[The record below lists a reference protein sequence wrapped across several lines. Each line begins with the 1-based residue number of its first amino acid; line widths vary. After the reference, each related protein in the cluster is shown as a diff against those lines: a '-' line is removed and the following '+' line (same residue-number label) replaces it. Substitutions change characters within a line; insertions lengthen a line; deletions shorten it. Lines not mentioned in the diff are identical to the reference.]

1 MNQAVAELPFPEVV
15 EPAVATV
22 AAASSE
28 DTPNLSAFSQLN
40 LAAPLA
46 RAVAELGYESMTPIQ
61 AKAIP
66 LVIQGRDV
74 MGAAQTGTGKTA
86 AFALPLLHRLLK
98 HENTSTSPA
107 RHPVR
112 ALVLLPTRELADQVA
127 QAIKAYAKHT
137 QIRTTVVFGGMDM
150 KPQTLEL
157 KRGVEVLV
165 ATPGRL
171 LDHIEAKNAVLNQV
185 EYVVLDEADRML
197 DIGFLPDL
205 QRILSYL
212 PKQRTTLLFSATFST
227 EIKRLA
233 SSYLQ
238 DPITVEVARSNATA
252 STVEQHFYSVGDDDK
267 RHALHQILRQRQLKQ
282 AFVFVNSK
290 LGCAR
295 LARSLEREG
304 LNATALHGDKSQD
317 ERLKALDAFKKGE
330 VDLLVCTDVAAR
342 GLDIK
347 DVPAVFNF
355 DIPFNA
361 EDYVHRIGRTGR
373 AGQSGLAVSFVSKS
387 DARLVADI
395 EKLIKTKIELEAV
408 EFDEDQPDIR
418 RQGHFNDGRR
428 MYKAPGGD
436 EADAS
441 QRVGERPREASGQ
454 QGGRESGR
462 DSGRESGRDSA
473 RDFSR
478 PPRRDFSRDYAR
490 PTPANRD
497 PFFDKPYE
505 PTAVADTPAPTWE
518 PSVKHATRSISANIK
533 PKRRVAALFKSE

>member
-1 MNQAVAELPFPEVV
+1 MSTDTLIPETAEPQPQAFAQLQLAEP
-15 EPAVATV
+15 
-22 AAASSE
+22 
-28 DTPNLSAFSQLN
+28 LS
-40 LAAPLA
+40 
-46 RAVAELGYESMTPIQ
+46 RAVAELGYTEMTPIQ
-61 AKAIP
+61 AQAIP
-66 LVIQGRDV
+66 VVLQGRDV

-86 AFALPLLHRLLK
+86 AFALPLLQRLLK
-98 HENTSTSPA
+98 HEKSSTSPA

-137 QIRTTVVFGGMDM
+137 QMRCTVVFGGMDM

-212 PKQRTTLLFSATFST
+212 PKQRTTLLFSATFSP
-227 EIKRLA
+227 EIRRLA
-233 SSYLQ
+233 NSYLQ
-238 DPITVEVARSNATA
+238 DPVTVEVARPNATA
-252 STVEQHFYSVGDDDK
+252 STVEQHFYSVADEDK
-267 RHALHQILRQRQLKQ
+267 RHALHQVLRQRGLKQ

-304 LNATALHGDKSQD
+304 LNTTALHGDKSQD

-361 EDYVHRIGRTGR
+361 EDYIHRIGRTGR
-373 AGQSGLAVSFVSKS
+373 AGASGLAVSFVSKS
-387 DARLVADI
+387 DARLVADL
-395 EKLIKTKIELEAV
+395 EKLLKSKLELEPI
-408 EFDEDQPDIR
+408 EFEEDAPNIR
-418 RQGHFNDGRR
+418 RQGRINDGRR
-428 MYKAPGGD
+428 MYQAQGIDDDVP
-436 EADAS
+436 ALPTAA
-441 QRVGERPREASGQ
+441 PREAAL
-454 QGGRESGR
+454 RR
-462 DSGRESGRDSA
+462 DE
-473 RDFSR
+473 R
-478 PPRRDFSRDYAR
+478 PPRREPQRGRSA
-490 PTPANRD
+490 PRD
-497 PFFDKPYE
+497 PFFDQPYE
-505 PTAVADTPAPTWE
+505 APAVPAESVPSWE
-518 PSVKHATRSISANIK
+518 ASARAAPRGISANIK
-533 PKRRVAALFKSE
+533 TKRKVAALFKSTETA

>member
-1 MNQAVAELPFPEVV
+1 M
-15 EPAVATV
+15 T
-22 AAASSE
+22 SSFS
-28 DTPNLSAFSQLN
+28 NLS
-40 LAAPLA
+40 LAEPLA
-46 RAVAELGYESMTPIQ
+46 RAVAEMGYESMTPIQ
-61 AKAIP
+61 AQAIP
-66 LVIQGRDV
+66 VVMTGQDV

-86 AFALPLLHRLLK
+86 AFSLPLLHRLLK
-98 HENTSTSPA
+98 HENSSTSPA

-127 QAIKAYAKHT
+127 QQVKLYAKYT
-137 QIRTTVVFGGMDM
+137 NLRSAVVFGGMDM

-212 PKQRTTLLFSATFST
+212 PKQRTTLLFSATFSP

-233 SSYLQ
+233 NSYLQ
-238 DPITVEVARSNATA
+238 NPVTIEVARPNETA
-252 STVEQHFYSVGDDDK
+252 STVEQRFYSANDEDK
-267 RHALHQILRQRQLKQ
+267 RRAIHQVLKTRGIKQ
-282 AFVFVNSK
+282 AFIFVNSK

-304 LNATALHGDKSQD
+304 LKTTALHGDKSQD
-317 ERLKALDAFKKGE
+317 ERLKALNAFKAGE
-330 VDLLVCTDVAAR
+330 VDLLVATDVAAR

-355 DIPFNA
+355 DVPFNA

-373 AGQSGLAVSFVSKS
+373 AGASGLAVTLVSGS
-387 DARLVADI
+387 DARLIADI
-395 EKLIKTKIELEAV
+395 EKLLKAKIEVEALEY
-408 EFDEDQPDIR
+408 DEDRPRGRI
-418 RQGHFNDGRR
+418 NTGRR
-428 MYKAPGGD
+428 AWGEDDPRD
-436 EADAS
+436 VLDA
-441 QRVGERPREASGQ
+441 PRES
-454 QGGRESGR
+454 REP
-462 DSGRESGRDSA
+462 RERREPRGY
-473 RDFSR
+473 R
-478 PPRRDFSRDYAR
+478 PPA
-490 PTPANRD
+490 PPRD

-505 PTAVADTPAPTWE
+505 APAADAPPTWE
-518 PSVKHATRSISANIK
+518 TPGGAAPVRSTVSANIK
-533 PKRRVAALFKSE
+533 TKRKVAALFKTTA